1 MTSRSYRPGRRLWLL
16 LPVAAFVAHALGVDS
31 GLMAQAP
38 GDIAALRTQLE
49 RRFDVLPLQDGVLL
63 RPRVRIN
70 DVRSIEVHQGSVA
83 LDGLVV
89 TGAELR
95 QRLGADADAVVR
107 VSYLS
112 PADQRTLTGAD
123 QPGTPAPAAG
133 AIAPTLPPDPVDPR
147 QAAREER
154 EQAREA
160 RREARDRARETGR
173 GPFGRRSG
181 GPGDRVRFGGTVT
194 VTEGE
199 TVEGDVVVIAGT
211 ARVNG
216 RVNGE
221 VVVVGGTADLGPQA
235 DIAEDV
241 VVIGGPLRRD
251 PAARIGGDVQEIGL
265 GPININP
272 ALNFPRF
279 GWRDWTWANSF
290 GSAFSLLATAI
301 RVGVMCV
308 LAALVLLFGAG
319 YVDRIR
325 AFAAGE
331 PLKSVAV
338 GFLSQVLMLPL
349 AVILVIVLVITIV
362 GIPLLLLTPFVVLA
376 LAVLALVGFTAVARQ
391 VGGLVL
397 GRFGVE
403 GLGPYVTTMAGVVL
417 IVSPLLLGRLISIG
431 GGPLWLVST
440 PLAALGFFVEY
451 AAWTIGFGAVL
462 SSTFARRL
470 PPAPPPLP

>member
-1 MTSRSYRPGRRLWLL
+1 MTRKSCRPGHL
-16 LPVAAFVAHALGVDS
+16 LPLLVVALVAHALGVDS

-38 GDIAALRTQLE
+38 GDIAALRSQLD

-95 QRLGADADAVVR
+95 QRLGTDSDMVVR

-112 PADQRTLTGAD
+112 PADQRTLAGAKL
-123 QPGTPAPAAG
+123 PGTLAPAAG
-133 AIAPTLPPDPVDPR
+133 AIAPPLPPEPPDPR
-147 QAAREER
+147 EAARDAR
-154 EQAREA
+154 DQAREA
-160 RREARDRARETGR
+160 RQEARERARDVARGR
-173 GPFGRRSG
+173 FGRRGG

-194 VTEGE
+194 VNEGE
-199 TVEGDVVVIAGT
+199 TVDGDVVVIAGT

-221 VVVVGGTADLGPQA
+221 VVVVGGTADLGPNA
-235 DIAEDV
+235 DIAQDV

-251 PAARIGGDVQEIGL
+251 PAARIGGDVDEIGF
-265 GPININP
+265 GPISINP
-272 ALNFPRF
+272 NLSMPRF
-279 GWRDWTWANSF
+279 GFGTWNWGNSF
-290 GSAFSLLATAI
+290 GSAFSLLSTVI
-301 RVGVMCV
+301 RVAVMC
-308 LAALVLLFGAG
+308 LLTALVLLFGSG

-325 AFAAGE
+325 VFAAADPVKAG
-331 PLKSVAV
+331 AV

-349 AVILVIVLVITIV
+349 TVILIIVLVITIV
-362 GIPLLLLTPFVVLA
+362 GIPLLLLMPFVLLA
-376 LAVLALVGFTAVARQ
+376 LCVLGLVGFTAVARQ
-391 VGGLVL
+391 VGDLVV
-397 GRFGVE
+397 GRFRE
-403 GLGPYVTTMAGVVL
+403 GSIGAYSATMAGVVL
-417 IVSPLLLGRLISIG
+417 IVSPLLLGRLISVG

-440 PLAALGFFVEY
+440 PLAAVGCFVEY

-462 SSTFARRL
+462 FSTFGRRVTVT
-470 PPAPPPLP
+470 PPPLP